1 MNNINTQ
8 NNEESVDLG
17 TNDKIDTSSAKSEKN
32 NPTSSESGEAN
43 ESSEDKYKDGEE
55 LSFVRVRFPG
65 NSKSQPFLLGK
76 RKFTYGQKVLAMSD
90 RGMTV
95 GYINSF
101 PYTVKYDKSMG
112 QIRTIAKVATEEDIK
127 EQKSYMQKEKEAE
140 VLCLRLIEKH
150 NLDMN
155 VTHVEFI
162 QFGKKAVFYFNAP
175 ERVDFRNLVKDLVGD
190 LKMRIELRQISV
202 RDRAA
207 AIGAIGA
214 CGLQTCCSSFLS
226 NYGNVTIKM
235 AKNQNLALIPSKIN
249 GVCGQVK
256 CCIKYED
263 DVYTEKRKNLPIE
276 QTFIKVKNGDIGKV
290 TKLHL
295 MNEQF
300 DMITDKGQI
309 RRYFRTQFEEN
320 NSLPPKGWSFPD
332 QFRSIV
338 QETSTVIGLSDLEEE
353 KLSRYDAE
361 TDESEESSAELIIE
375 DDSDIIDTNVVI
387 QKNKLDSEEGESRPT
402 KKPFHQNNGQ
412 KHFNKN
418 NNQNRNN
425 QNRNQQNA
433 GPKEQGNNNKQT
445 APQKDGAP
453 KKPFHNKN
461 KRPFGQKKSE

>member
-1 MNNINTQ
+1 MNDITVDTNIETQ
-8 NNEESVDLG
+8 ETEEV
-17 TNDKIDTSSAKSEKN
+17 
-32 NPTSSESGEAN
+32 
-43 ESSEDKYKDGEE
+43 SEDKYKDGEE

-76 RKFTYGQKVLAMSD
+76 RRFTYGQKVLAMSD

-101 PYTVKYDKSMG
+101 PYAVKYDKSLNP
-112 QIRTIAKVATEEDIK
+112 IRTIAKVASEEDIK

-263 DVYTEKRKNLPIE
+263 DVYTEKRKNLPLE
-276 QTFIKVKNGDIGKV
+276 QTFIRVKNGDIGKV

-309 RRYFRTQFEEN
+309 RRYFRTQFDDK

-353 KLSRYDAE
+353 RLRGYDSE
-361 TDESEESSAELIIE
+361 VDESDEDSTELVIE
-375 DDSDIIDTNVVI
+375 DEGDTIDTNVDI
-387 QKNKLDSEEGESRPT
+387 SKA
-402 KKPFHQNNGQ
+402 
-412 KHFNKN
+412 KN
-418 NNQNRNN
+418 NFASEDDQDSK
-425 QNRNQQNA
+425 
-433 GPKEQGNNNKQT
+433 PKKNFNPNFK
-445 APQKDGAP
+445 

-461 KRPFGQKKSE
+461 NNQNKNNNNPNAAKRQFGANKKSE

>member
-1 MNNINTQ
+1 MNDITVDTTIETQ
-8 NNEESVDLG
+8 ETEEV
-17 TNDKIDTSSAKSEKN
+17 
-32 NPTSSESGEAN
+32 
-43 ESSEDKYKDGEE
+43 SEDKYKDGEE

-76 RKFTYGQKVLAMSD
+76 RRFTYGQKVLAMSD

-101 PYTVKYDKSMG
+101 PYAVKYDKSLNP
-112 QIRTIAKVATEEDIK
+112 IRTIAKVASEEDIK

-263 DVYTEKRKNLPIE
+263 DVYTEKRKNLPLE
-276 QTFIKVKNGDIGKV
+276 QTFIRVKNGDIGKV

-309 RRYFRTQFEEN
+309 RRYFRTQFEDK
-320 NSLPPKGWSFPD
+320 NSLPPKGWLFPD

-353 KLSRYDAE
+353 RLRGYDSEVDE
-361 TDESEESSAELIIE
+361 TDEDSTELVIE
-375 DDSDIIDTNVVI
+375 DEGDIIDTNVDLS
-387 QKNKLDSEEGESRPT
+387 KA
-402 KKPFHQNNGQ
+402 
-412 KHFNKN
+412 KN
-418 NNQNRNN
+418 NFASEDEQN
-425 QNRNQQNA
+425 
-433 GPKEQGNNNKQT
+433 PKPKKNFNPNFK
-445 APQKDGAP
+445 

-461 KRPFGQKKSE
+461 NNNNNNNNPNATKRQFGANKKSE